1 MNKKLVSNSNFVLR
15 KVLNNGDCL
24 GVLKDFIESI
34 LEKKID
40 EIELNPYL
48 TQREKYLP
56 REENFGIAD
65 VRIKTEDNQEMNV
78 GIQFIDGIYV
88 ETKMLLYYA
97 QIHLNQ
103 DEYDEKREL
112 CKTVTINILDFKHLN
127 TNKYDNVIR
136 IQSNEQEITLDEL
149 EMHLIELPKIRVENM
164 NDLSAK
170 EEWLLYLKEDNKKV
184 LSRIKNENIHYLD
197 SLLNKYWLEEKM
209 E

>member
-1 MNKKLVSNSNFVLR
+1 
-15 KVLNNGDCL
+15 
-24 GVLKDFIESI
+24 
-34 LEKKID
+34 
-40 EIELNPYL
+40 
-48 TQREKYLP
+48 
-56 REENFGIAD
+56 
-65 VRIKTEDNQEMNV
+65 MNV

-88 ETKMLLYYA
+88 QTKMLLYYA

-127 TNKYDNVIR
+127 MNKYDNVIR

>member
-34 LEKKID
+34 LEIKID

-65 VRIKTEDNQEMNV
+65 VRVKTEDNQEINV

-127 TNKYDNVIR
+127 MNKYDNVIR

-149 EMHLIELPKIRVENM
+149 EMHLIELPKIRVEDM

>member
-34 LEKKID
+34 LEIKID

-65 VRIKTEDNQEMNV
+65 VRVKTEDNQEINV

>member
-34 LEKKID
+34 LETKID

-78 GIQFIDGIYV
+78 GIQFIDWIYV

>member
-1 MNKKLVSNSNFVLR
+1 MNRKFVSKSNFVLR
-15 KVLNNGDCL
+15 KVLNSKESIDI
-24 GVLKDFIESI
+24 LKDIIESI
-34 LEKKID
+34 LEIKIKT
-40 EIELNPYL
+40 IELNPYL
-48 TQREKYLP
+48 YKKAKYLP
-56 REENFGIAD
+56 SEENFGIAD